1 MITLLEGSLRA
12 DPSLVV
18 LRPFHIAPEPRDLH
32 PTQVGRAKRIFQT
45 VAGLDYETCKKA
57 LEEVNADFADR
68 HWETKAL
75 YLERNMLICEAI
87 HADCSLLSDLHKEL
101 IGAYFCLEYA
111 YCAAAVTNPSIVAH
125 PDQTGLREGDVRFIL
140 SLRNVGEGHISSIS
154 FREGIL
160 TRENELQLWPN
171 ASPTLSMDAKG
182 PDKLGRV
189 RMRRPKNVPISASV
203 IFPVTK
209 AQRNGL
215 EDLRMV
221 CFEELDGS
229 RTYHGTYT
237 AYSGSEVRSEL
248 FTTKDFASFQLR
260 PMSGSGIGGKGMALF
275 PRRIDGSYAMLG
287 RYDGESHFF
296 MKSETLLTW
305 EKGEMIAGPEYLWD
319 LVQTGNCGSPIE
331 IDEGFLVLTHG
342 VGAMRKYA
350 IGAMLLDK
358 VDPRKVL
365 GRSSA
370 PILVP
375 TDLGRNGYVP
385 NVVYSCGALRN
396 GDKILLPYGVSDS
409 SVAFALVDIPQ
420 LLASL

>member
-32 PTQVGRAKRIFQT
+32 PTQIGRAKRIFQM
-45 VAGLDYETCKKA
+45 VASLDYETCKKA